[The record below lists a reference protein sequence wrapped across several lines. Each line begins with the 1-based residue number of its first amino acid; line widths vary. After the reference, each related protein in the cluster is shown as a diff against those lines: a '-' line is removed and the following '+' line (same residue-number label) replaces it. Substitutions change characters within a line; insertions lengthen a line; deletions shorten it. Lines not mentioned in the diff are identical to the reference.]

1 MGVGVSAP
9 VIGLDLGTTNARV
22 AVVLDDGTV
31 EVIADAL
38 GRRSTPAMVGVTE
51 DGEVCVGHDA
61 ASMIETGEAAYSVRR
76 LIGRK
81 WNSPAVGGA
90 LETVLYRLVEGP
102 HHDVCA
108 QLGGRAFSLPEL
120 SAYLLRHLKVIAERR
135 LGCAVER
142 CVVTV
147 PASFGHS
154 QRRATKDA
162 ARIAGF
168 DDVRLVNEPT
178 AAALDYAR
186 GRPDRRRIVVFRLGG
201 GSFDASLVSTAEGGV
216 EVLGT
221 AGDTYL
227 GGDDYGIRIIEWMVF
242 GYLREQRIDLRHD
255 RAALGHLV
263 VEAERAKRMLSVE
276 PCTEVRLTSGRGGS
290 HVPRV
295 LTEEKLERLVVDLT
309 ERLFQ
314 ITEKVL
320 REAGNESDT
329 IDEVLLVGD
338 ATRLPQVK
346 RVARAFFD
354 RTPTHADS
362 EASVRGAAVLAA
374 AGEAPIVSD
383 VTAQNLGAIEVV
395 TFSQRYVPDGEGY
408 RVLLGKG
415 SPVVATV
422 VSRFDKPSPALT
434 SLRVMVQQGDAEDFW
449 HNELLCELVIHG
461 VGPCPVGEDCVDLTI
476 ELSEDGTIQ
485 YLPKD
490 PKTGAPLT
498 FDVTACSD
506 LTEEEV
512 LQSRARVVGTA

>member
-1 MGVGVSAP
+1 MSAP
-9 VIGLDLGTTNARV
+9 ALGIDLGTTNARV

-38 GRRSTPAMVGVTE
+38 GRRSTPAMVGVVE

-61 ASMIETGEAAYSVRR
+61 ASMIETGEAAYSIRR

-81 WNSPAVGGA
+81 WNSPAVAAA

-102 HHDVCA
+102 HHDVYA
-108 QLGGRAFSLPEL
+108 ELRGRAFSLPEL
-120 SAYLLRHLKVIAERR
+120 SAYVLRYLKGVAERR

-147 PASFGHS
+147 PAYFGCS

-168 DDVRLVNEPT
+168 DDIHLVNEPT

-186 GRPDRRRIVVFRLGG
+186 GRTDRRRIVVFRLGG
-201 GSFDASLVSTAEGGV
+201 GSFDASLVSTTEGRI

-242 GYLREQRIDLRHD
+242 GYLREQQIDLRHD
-255 RAALGHLV
+255 RAALGRLV

-290 HVPRV
+290 RVPRV

-314 ITEKVL
+314 ITEKML
-320 REAGNESDT
+320 REAGNGSEA

-346 RVARAFFD
+346 RMARAFFD
-354 RTPTHADS
+354 RTPTHADG
-362 EASVRGAAVLAA
+362 EASVRGAAVLGA
-374 AGEAPIVSD
+374 AGDAPVVSD
-383 VTAQNLGAIEVV
+383 VTAQNVCAIEVV
-395 TFSQRYVPDGEGY
+395 TFSERYVPDDEGY
-408 RVLLGKG
+408 RVLLRKG
-415 SPVVATV
+415 SPVPATV

-434 SLRVMVQQGDAEDFW
+434 SLRVMVQQGDAENFW
-449 HNELLCELVIHG
+449 HNELLGELVIHG
-461 VGPCPVGEDCVDLTI
+461 VGPCAVGEDCVDLTI
-476 ELSEDGTIQ
+476 ELHADGTIQ

-490 PKTGAPLT
+490 PKTGRPLL
-498 FDVTACSD
+498 FDVTANSD

-512 LQSRARVVGTA
+512 LQFRARVVGTS